1 MILPS
6 DANDHSPSEE
16 PLGKEDDTL
25 LALRKHFFE
34 LQDAQ
39 SEFEALWYTTG
50 RGELLPDVQ
59 DLERVL
65 GAIAGRVELIGQ
77 AFGSLRIQREH
88 GGEHGEDDPHSSSE
102 PERPR

>member
-1 MILPS
+1 MIVPS
-6 DANDHSPSEE
+6 DDRDRLQSEE
-16 PLGKEDDTL
+16 LVDEEDPVL
-25 LALRKHFFE
+25 AALRKHFFE

-50 RGELLPDVQ
+50 RGELLPEEQ

-65 GAIAGRVELIGQ
+65 GAIVGRVELIGQ
-77 AFGSLRIQREH
+77 AFGSLRTQRGHE
-88 GGEHGEDDPHSSSE
+88 GEGGEDDPHSSNE